1 MNTKK
6 MLGLILAGAG
16 IIDVVIA
23 AAILDSIPRT
33 VVLASGITTIGLGV
47 FLFIVGLRSESD
59 SK

>member
-1 MNTKK
+1 MNTRK
-6 MLGLILAGAG
+6 MLGLILTGAG

-47 FLFIVGLRSESD
+47 FLFIVGLRSES
-59 SK
+59 S

>member
-1 MNTKK
+1 
-6 MLGLILAGAG
+6 
-16 IIDVVIA
+16 VIA

-47 FLFIVGLRSESD
+47 FLFIAGLRSESD